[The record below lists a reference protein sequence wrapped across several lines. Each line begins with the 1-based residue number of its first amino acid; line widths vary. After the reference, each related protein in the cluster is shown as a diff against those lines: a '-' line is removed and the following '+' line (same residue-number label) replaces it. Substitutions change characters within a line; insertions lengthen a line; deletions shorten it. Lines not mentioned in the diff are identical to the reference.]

1 MIKAFSLKLSAGA
14 RQRLAW
20 MDEYRVYQN
29 ASLVCRRFGIPECT
43 FWRWRRRYDP
53 WDLTSLESR
62 SRRPKRSPKRT
73 SNEIEKK
80 VLDTKRT
87 HPRWGKEKIAFVLR
101 REGITISGKTI
112 WKICARCRLNI
123 RYRTRKR
130 RAPKPR
136 VNWANV
142 YSPGDLVQMDT
153 KYVLLHGRRLYQY
166 TLVDVVTR
174 WRYAEI
180 HPVSDMATTIAFLAR
195 ARQASHVPF
204 RVVQTDNG
212 HEFGRS
218 VSVWLRRRGT
228 QHVFSHKGR
237 PVENAYVERSH
248 RIDEEE
254 FYSMGGN
261 GSTLK
266 ELRENF
272 SRYLTMYNTERP
284 HWGLNGQT
292 PIQALTHFLTEQ
304 PCQMS

>member
-1 MIKAFSLKLSAGA
+1 MINAFSLKLSVEAKA
-14 RQRLAW
+14 RLAW
-20 MDEYRVYQN
+20 MDEYRLCQN
-29 ASLVCRRFGIPECT
+29 AALVCRRFGISECT

-53 WDLTSLESR
+53 HDLISLESR
-62 SRRPKRSPKRT
+62 SRRPKRSPRRT
-73 SNEIEKK
+73 STEIEKK
-80 VLDTKRT
+80 ILNIKQA

-101 REGITISGKTI
+101 REGTSISGKTV
-112 WKICARCRLNI
+112 WKICARHRLNI

-130 RAPKPR
+130 RTPKPR
-136 VNWANV
+136 VNWATIH
-142 YSPGDLVQMDT
+142 SPGDLVQMDT
-153 KYVLLHGRRLYQY
+153 KYVSLHGRRLYQY
-166 TLVDVVTR
+166 TLVDVVSR

-180 HPVSDMATTIAFLAR
+180 HPASDMATTVAFLAS
-195 ARQASHVPF
+195 AQKASVVPF

-218 VSVWLRRRGT
+218 VSAWLKKHGSH
-228 QHVFSHKGR
+228 HVFSHKGK

-272 SRYLTMYNTERP
+272 SRYVAMYNTERP

-292 PIQALTHFLTEQ
+292 PLQALTHFLTEQ